1 MDGGGTPA
9 NLNIIK
15 WLDDDEVVDYLIN
28 VCFRQTINQ
37 PPSYIDNFILNVTIC
52 SRQGPGPGSWEW
64 QIQKIKI
71 KHRTGQQLQWPE
83 DFIRRIKLL
92 GYEDYYR
99 SKILSFYVLWLMY
112 LLLLPT
118 SSMIHSDIIDHTEK
132 WVLIALSTT
141 IRVILWILC
150 TFPLNNF

>member
-1 MDGGGTPA
+1 MDGGGTPP

-52 SRQGPGPGSWEW
+52 SRQGPGPDSWEW

-92 GYEDYYR
+92 GYEDYYL
-99 SKILSFYVLWLMY
+99 SKILSFYVLWLMVNVPPPFTHFFNDPLRY
-112 LLLLPT
+112 HWSHRNEYWL
-118 SSMIHSDIIDHTEK
+118 HSVQQYE
-132 WVLIALSTT
+132 
-141 IRVILWILC
+141 
-150 TFPLNNF
+150 